1 MNWIEDTVAEFGK
14 QAGIP
19 GLSLG
24 QKGVVQLGYKNG
36 GLLALEAV
44 EREGQVE
51 VVVYLGRPFGFQA
64 PRVLRCAMEHA
75 HFSHA
80 DPLPV
85 QVALRGTGPDT
96 LLLVLARLPERQFTP
111 QSLTQAVDTLTRWLD
126 EVQVHA
132 SR

>member
-19 GLSLG
+19 GLALG
-24 QKGVVQLGYKNG
+24 PQGVLQLGYKNG

-44 EREGQVE
+44 QRGNQVE
-51 VVVYLGRPFGFQA
+51 VVVYLGRQLGFQA
-64 PRVLRCAMEHA
+64 AGVLKAALERA

-80 DPLPV
+80 DPLPI

-96 LLLVLARLPERQFTP
+96 LLLALVRLPERLFTP

-126 EVQVHA
+126 EVQLRA